1 MGLIKCSWATCDE
14 RGLVDKE
21 GRSGEPVSIVLK
33 T

>member
-1 MGLIKCSWATCDE
+1 MGLIECGWATCDE
-14 RGLVDKE
+14 RGLVEKE